1 MFGQTEVRYL
11 GVFVNRD
18 GFPEKISR
26 IVNYP
31 VPRNLKQLRRFLG
44 MASWYTKFL
53 KDFATLA
60 EPLTRLTKKDRRYE
74 WTDEQHE
81 AFDHIQA
88 FVASAPILSRPNFE
102 EQFVLQTDASD
113 TGIGAV
119 LFQIIDGEERV
130 LEFASCMLSSAEH
143 NYSVREREC
152 LAVIWA
158 IAKISAV
165 HRGLPFSSNNRS

>member
-11 GVFVNRD
+11 GVLMNRD
-18 GFPEKISR
+18 GFRPDPEEISP

-31 VPRNLKQLRRFLG
+31 APHNLKQLRRFLG
-44 MASWYTKFL
+44 MASWYRKFL

-60 EPLTRLTKKDRRYE
+60 EPLTRLIKMDRRYE
-74 WTDEQHE
+74 WTDEQQE

-88 FVASAPILSRPNFE
+88 FVASAPILSSPNFE

-119 LFQIIDGEERV
+119 LFQIIYGEERV
-130 LEFASCMLSSAEH
+130 LEFASCTLSSAER
-143 NYSVREREC
+143 NYSVPESK
-152 LAVIWA
+152 IYF
-158 IAKISAV
+158 AKFRPYIEGY
-165 HRGLPFSSNNRS
+165 HFE